1 MIEKI
6 LPVTVA
12 VEERRTDPPDA
23 VLYPEEEALVIRA
36 VPKRRAEF
44 TTARLCARAALAA
57 LGEPPVAILP
67 GPRGAPRWPRGVVGT
82 ITHCAGYRAAAVA
95 RAADLAAIGMDAEP
109 HGPLPAGVLPAVSR
123 PAEAAALA
131 ALARTTPGVH
141 WDRMLFSAK
150 ESVYKAWFPLTGRW
164 LDFEEAELTFGGVD
178 LASDGIAPGPDG
190 IAPGP
195 DGAPATLDRTGT
207 FTVRLLA
214 EGPPPSAEFAGRW
227 LVADGLVLTSVT
239 VEPFPGCATTG

>member
-12 VEERRTDPPDA
+12 AEERRTDPPDA
-23 VLYPEEEALVIRA
+23 GLYPEEEALVIRA

-44 TTARLCARAALAA
+44 ATARLCARAALAT

-95 RAADLAAIGMDAEP
+95 RSADLAAIGMDAEP
-109 HGPLPAGVLPAVSR
+109 HGPLPDGVLPVVSR

-131 ALARTTPGVH
+131 ALARTAPGVH

-164 LDFEEAELTFGGVD
+164 LDFEEAELTFDGVD
-178 LASDGIAPGPDG
+178 LTSDGIAPGL
-190 IAPGP
+190 
-195 DGAPATLDRTGT
+195 DGAPAALDRTGT

-214 EGPPPSAEFAGRW
+214 DGPPPSAEFAGRW

-239 VEPFPGCATTG
+239 VEPFPGCATAG